1 MILDRLGA
9 RRHNRERMETREKR
23 LTYDLLDDV
32 KVVEL
37 SMYAFAPACAAVLSD
52 WGADVIKVVP
62 PAVADPMKGNPI
74 AGLPQI
80 DVGVAFMWE
89 QLNRGKRCIGLDV
102 SKPEGR
108 DVLMRLL
115 ADADVFL
122 TNLLPQA
129 RKRFGID
136 VADVRAVNPRIIYAR
151 ASGHGDRGPER
162 DLGGFDHTDFWART
176 GIGHAASAAVGEFVP
191 QAGPA
196 LGDASSGAFLAGA
209 IAAALYKRGRTGEGA
224 EIDVSLLSAG
234 LWVFAPA
241 IIASQLYGV
250 DTIPRYSHA
259 KQKNALVTAYT
270 TRDGRQVYF
279 AGIRTDKGFAEF
291 AEIIGR
297 PDLVEDARFS
307 SNALRIQ
314 NVGELIAALDAIF
327 AERDLA
333 DWVERLKASTTPWA
347 VVQSAAE
354 AAKDPQTQANGYVA
368 PVEGE
373 RGTYPLVVSPAQ
385 FNNAAPTLSRAPDHG
400 EHTEQILLEL
410 GVEWSE
416 VEALKAGGVVN

>member
-1 MILDRLGA
+1 
-9 RRHNRERMETREKR
+9 
-23 LTYDLLDDV
+23 LTYDLLSDV

-37 SMYAFAPACAAVLSD
+37 SMYAFAPACAAVLAD

-62 PAVADPMKGNPI
+62 PGVADPMKGNPVV
-74 AGLPQI
+74 GLPPV

-89 QLNRGKRCIGLDV
+89 QLNRGKRCMGLDV
-102 SKPEGR
+102 SRPEGR
-108 DVLMRLL
+108 EVLMRLL
-115 ADADVFL
+115 KEADVFL

-176 GIGHAASAAVGEFVP
+176 GIGHAASSAVGEFVP

-209 IAAALYKRGRTGEGA
+209 VAAALYKRGRTGEGS

-241 IIASQLYGV
+241 IVASQLYGV
-250 DTIPRYSHA
+250 DTIPRYNHA
-259 KQKNALVTAYT
+259 NQKNALVTAYT

-279 AGIRTDKGFAEF
+279 AGIRTDKGFSEF
-291 AEIIGR
+291 AEVIGR
-297 PDLVEDARFS
+297 PGLVDDPRFS
-307 SNALRIQ
+307 SSASRIE
-314 NVGELIAALDAIF
+314 NVGALIAALDEIF

-333 DWVERLKASTTPWA
+333 DWVERLKACTTPWA
-347 VVQSAAE
+347 VVQTAAE
-354 AAKDPQTQANGYVA
+354 AAQDPQTRANGYVA
-368 PVEGE
+368 AIEGE
-373 RGTYPLVVSPAQ
+373 RGAYPVVVSPAQ
-385 FNNAAPTLSRAPDHG
+385 FDNAPPALSRAPDHG
-400 EHTEQILLEL
+400 EHTELILLEL
-410 GVEWSE
+410 GVDWAE
-416 VEALKAGGVVN
+416 VEALKRDGVVN